1 MRGLS
6 DQRGKFEISGAG
18 ILLLAV
24 ATLATSGL
32 VFLLGVYVGKGI
44 VEQRLAQN
52 SRVVRLPVPTP
63 GATSKTDEV
72 DVTFWD
78 KLAKGEAA
86 TPVPPAPTPTTTE
99 TPVRIVPSQP
109 SPRPTEPRAEA
120 PTPAPTKPPAPAPVE
135 KGTLQVQVNAM
146 ADKTRAEELVR
157 DLKSLGYTA
166 YLSPARVGGKT
177 LYRVRVSH
185 LASEQAA
192 KQTVAR
198 LREQGYPEAF
208 LVAEG
213 SDR

>member
-1 MRGLS
+1 MRMLS
-6 DQRGKFEISGAG
+6 DQHGKFEISGAG

-52 SRVVRLPVPTP
+52 SRDVRLPVPTP

-99 TPVRIVPSQP
+99 TPVRVVPSQP
-109 SPRPTEPRAEA
+109 SPRPTQPRAEA
-120 PTPAPTKPPAPAPVE
+120 PIPAPTKPPAPAAVE
-135 KGTLQVQVNAM
+135 KETLQVQVNAM
-146 ADKTRAEELVR
+146 ADKARAEELVR
-157 DLKSLGYTA
+157 DLKSLGYTV
-166 YLSPARVGGKT
+166 YISPARVGGKT
-177 LYRVRVSH
+177 LYRVRVSN

-198 LREQGYPEAF
+198 LREQGYPQAF